1 MKILFYSFVFLFF
14 LFGLDILAQEDK
26 VDVMPEPV
34 GGLEQMIK
42 NVVYPQTAKDAGIE
56 GKVFVKVIIDENGN
70 VTETSI
76 IKSVNE
82 DCDKAAMD
90 AIKKTKFTPGIKD
103 NKPVKTEVTIPIM
116 FKLS

>member
-1 MKILFYSFVFLFF
+1 MKNTIYILLSFF
-14 LFGLDILAQEDK
+14 LFLGVSGFAQEENLDK
-26 VDVMPEPV
+26 YPEPV
-34 GGLEQMIK
+34 GGIEEMVK
-42 NVVYPQTAKDAGIE
+42 NLDYPASAKDSGIE
-56 GKVFVKVIIDENGN
+56 GKVFVRTIIDEAGN

-76 IKSVNE
+76 LKSVSE

-103 NKPVKTEVTIPIM
+103 NKPVKAEVTIPIM

>member
-1 MKILFYSFVFLFF
+1 MKTNLLSVLSLFLLFELSSF
-14 LFGLDILAQEDK
+14 AQEKKLDRY
-26 VDVMPEPV
+26 PEPI
-34 GGLEQMIK
+34 GGIEAIIANLI
-42 NVVYPQTAKDAGIE
+42 YPQSAKDAGIE
-56 GKVFVKVIIDENGN
+56 GKVFVKAIIDEQGN

-76 IKSVNE
+76 LKSVNE

-103 NKPVKTEVTIPIM
+103 NKPVKAEVTIPVM

>member
-1 MKILFYSFVFLFF
+1 MKNTIYLLLFFFLFF
-14 LFGLDILAQEDK
+14 GVSGFAQEEKLDK
-26 VDVMPEPV
+26 YPEPV
-34 GGLEQMIK
+34 GGIEAMIK
-42 NVVYPQTAKDAGIE
+42 NVIYPASAKESGIE
-56 GKVFVKVIIDENGN
+56 GKVFVRAIIDEAGN

-76 IKSVNE
+76 LKGVNA

-103 NKPVKTEVTIPIM
+103 KKPVKAEIVIPIM